1 MRIPI
6 RLSALGLALGLVL
19 AAPGLRAASAGAVE
33 ASTVERIQIAKPMTI
48 GLLGSAAAVSRIEL
62 RTGADGALGKDAEG
76 REPVLS
82 ARNPAYTFRKEGTY
96 QLKIYGNPWAFDL
109 GFFWGFDKTN
119 AKYGFRITSSG
130 GPNGKLSVESQS
142 HSDALRDAEINRDG
156 LLVSVP

>member
-1 MRIPI
+1 MRTLI
-6 RLSALGLALGLVL
+6 RLSTLGLALGLAL

-33 ASTVERIQIAKPMTI
+33 SFTVERVQIAKPMTI

-62 RTGADGALGKDAEG
+62 RAGNGGALAQDEAG

-82 ARNPAYTFRKEGTY
+82 AQNPAYTFGKEGTY
-96 QLKIYGNPWAFDL
+96 QLKVYGSPWAFDL

-119 AKYGFRITSSG
+119 AKYGFRITS
-130 GPNGKLSVESQS
+130 GPGGKLGVESQS
-142 HSDALRDAEINRDG
+142 HSNVLRDADINRNG